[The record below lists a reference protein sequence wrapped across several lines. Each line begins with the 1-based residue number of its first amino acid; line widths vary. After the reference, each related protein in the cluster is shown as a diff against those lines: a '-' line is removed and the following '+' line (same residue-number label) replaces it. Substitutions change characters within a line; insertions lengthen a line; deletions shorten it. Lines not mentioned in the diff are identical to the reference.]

1 MRFYIVRL
9 FVPIF
14 LLISRVCSSQ
24 SGLMP
29 YESPSLQIKKIAEHA
44 YIHISF
50 LETEKYG
57 KVACN
62 GMIVIS
68 DKEAVVLETPVTD
81 EVSEELIK
89 WIEEEKGAEIK
100 VVIVHHFHVDCLG
113 GLGAFHQRKIP
124 SFANQLTIDLAPKD
138 GYEPPLYAIKSG
150 HQTSIGNDMISTH
163 YLGPAHTADNVV
175 SYIEG
180 EKILFGGCMIKSLN
194 ASKGNT
200 TDADLAKWP
209 ETVAKIKSKYPELI
223 TVVPGHGKEGGS
235 ELLDYT
241 IQLFSQN

>member
-1 MRFYIVRL
+1 MRIKNLPL

-14 LLISRVCSSQ
+14 LLISWFGFTQDESFVYNSS
-24 SGLMP
+24 
-29 YESPSLQIKKIAEHA
+29 SLKVKKVSEHA
-44 YIHISF
+44 FIHISF
-50 LETEKYG
+50 LENQDYG
-57 KVACN
+57 KVPCN

-68 DKEAVVLETPVTD
+68 DNEAVVLETPVDD

-100 VVIVHHFHVDCLG
+100 AVIVHHFHIDCLG

-124 SFANQLTIDLAPKD
+124 SFATQLTIDMAQRN
-138 GYEPPLYAIKSG
+138 GYELPLYAMKSG
-150 HQTSIGNDMISTH
+150 HHTPFGNEKISSH
-163 YLGPAHTADNVV
+163 YFGPAHTVDNIV
-175 SYIEG
+175 SYFGG
-180 EKILFGGCMIKSLN
+180 EKLLFGGCMIKSLN

-200 TDADLAKWP
+200 SDADLNQWP
-209 ETVAKIKSKYPELI
+209 ETVAKIKTSYPELI

-241 IQLFSQN
+241 IDLFSQD